1 MKLDWGRGSVSAQ
14 WDEPNGNARVVL
26 VLAHGAGGDLNDSV
40 LRGVAAELTGHGF
53 AVLRFNF
60 PYRESG
66 RKAPGSQAESEE
78 CYRAIA
84 DGARRDGVPLFL
96 GGKSYGGRIA
106 SHIVAD
112 GYPADGLVLLSYPLH
127 PPGRPE
133 RLRDAHLHEVDAPM
147 LFVQGTRDT
156 FAQSDLL
163 TKTVSSLPLATHVPI
178 DGGDHS
184 LKVRG
189 RAAADVAADIGK
201 AISAFVSRPR

>member
-1 MKLDWGRGSVSAQ
+1 MKLDWQGGKVSGK
-14 WDEPNGNARVVL
+14 WDVPDGETRAVL
-26 VLAHGAGGDLNDSV
+26 VLGHGAGGDLNDRV
-40 LRGVAAELTGHGF
+40 LSAVASRAASSGI

-66 RKAPGSQAESEE
+66 RKAPGSQAESEA
-78 CYRAIA
+78 CYRDVAEL
-84 DGARRDGVPLFL
+84 ARRDGAPLYL

-112 GYPADGLVLLSYPLH
+112 GFAADGLVFLSYPLH

-133 RLRDAHLHEVDAPM
+133 KLRDAHLRDISVPM

-163 TKTVSSLPLATHVPI
+163 AKTVRSLPQATHIPI
-178 DGGDHS
+178 EGGNHS
-184 LKVRG
+184 LAVRG
-189 RAAADVAADIGK
+189 RSASDVAGVIAN
-201 AISAFVSRPR
+201 AIASFVQRS